1 MYIYIIGQYND
12 CNKVLRKIQEIKILL
27 AVRKIFN
34 FRKNPRRENNA
45 EKILCAGLAAALLV
59 AVTGCGGAKDKGKT
73 ANTKAKWPKNVE
85 VVVPYG
91 AGGDT
96 DFNARLLSQK
106 LSKKLG
112 TNIVVSNIKGN
123 GGATG
128 SRKVKDG
135 KKDGSILLFNHT
147 GFAVNKASKASD
159 FGFDDFSFASI
170 VGLNPGNVIVVNK
183 KLGINS
189 LAELKAYTEQHPDEL
204 KIAVQTGATSYVIA
218 SQLVNQGFKLKM
230 VDAGA
235 AASRLTA
242 LLGGHVDVIFS
253 PYGGVKDYIAKG
265 EMVPLAMDGEN
276 DLVVP
281 DKNINVKTIKHQG
294 FDAYVP
300 FYYFVAFPKG
310 TDQALIDSFNAAAKD
325 IIENDKDYQSKI
337 YNMYFQK
344 PTFLPGSDGLAK
356 FSAYEKVLQG
366 VKFTDVAKNN

>member
-1 MYIYIIGQYND
+1 ML
-12 CNKVLRKIQEIKILL
+12 KKM
-27 AVRKIFN
+27 
-34 FRKNPRRENNA
+34 
-45 EKILCAGLAAALLV
+45 LCAGLAVALLV
-59 AVTGCGGAKDKGKT
+59 AVTGCGGSKDKGSVG
-73 ANTKAKWPKNVE
+73 TKAKWPKNVE

-112 TNIVVSNIKGN
+112 TNIVVSNIKGY

-128 SRKVKDG
+128 SRKVKEG

-147 GFAVNKASKASD
+147 GFVENKASKASD

-183 KLGINS
+183 KLGVNS
-189 LAELKAYTEQHPDEL
+189 LADLKAYTEQHPDEL

-218 SQLVNQGFKLKM
+218 SQLVKQGFKLKM

-356 FSAYEKVLQG
+356 FNAYEKVLQS
-366 VKFTDVAKNN
+366 VQFTEVAKSN

>member
-170 VGLNPGNVIVVNK
+170 VGLNPGM
-183 KLGINS
+183 S
-189 LAELKAYTEQHPDEL
+189 LW
-204 KIAVQTGATSYVIA
+204 
-218 SQLVNQGFKLKM
+218 
-230 VDAGA
+230 
-235 AASRLTA
+235 
-242 LLGGHVDVIFS
+242 
-253 PYGGVKDYIAKG
+253 
-265 EMVPLAMDGEN
+265 
-276 DLVVP
+276 
-281 DKNINVKTIKHQG
+281 
-294 FDAYVP
+294 
-300 FYYFVAFPKG
+300 
-310 TDQALIDSFNAAAKD
+310 
-325 IIENDKDYQSKI
+325 
-337 YNMYFQK
+337 
-344 PTFLPGSDGLAK
+344 
-356 FSAYEKVLQG
+356 
-366 VKFTDVAKNN
+366 

>member
-1 MYIYIIGQYND
+1 ML
-12 CNKVLRKIQEIKILL
+12 KK
-27 AVRKIFN
+27 AV
-34 FRKNPRRENNA
+34 
-45 EKILCAGLAAALLV
+45 CVGLAAAMLALV
-59 AVTGCGGAKDKGKT
+59 GCGGNKQ
-73 ANTKAKWPKNVE
+73 ANNETSKVKWPKNVE
-85 VVVPYG
+85 IIVPYG

-96 DFNARLLSQK
+96 DFNARLLAQK

-112 TNIVVSNIKGN
+112 SNFVVSNVTGN

-135 KKDGSILLFNHT
+135 KKDGSMILFNHT
-147 GFAVNKASKASD
+147 AFVVNKASKASD
-159 FGFDDFSFASI
+159 FGFDDFSFASV

-189 LAELKAYTEQHPDEL
+189 LEELKKYSQEHPNEL

-218 SQLVNQGFKLKM
+218 SQLLQQGFQLKM

-281 DKNINVKTIKHQG
+281 DKKINLKDIKNQG

-310 TDQALIDSFNAAAKD
+310 TDQALIDSFNEAAKD
-325 IIENDKDYQSKI
+325 IIENDKEYQKKL
-337 YNMYFQK
+337 YDMYFQK
-344 PTFLPGSDGLAK
+344 PAFFAGKDGLAK
-356 FSAYEKVLQG
+356 FAPFEKALEKIQ
-366 VKFTDVAKNN
+366 FSQVAKNQ

>member
-1 MYIYIIGQYND
+1 ML
-12 CNKVLRKIQEIKILL
+12 K
-27 AVRKIFN
+27 
-34 FRKNPRRENNA
+34 
-45 EKILCAGLAAALLV
+45 KILCAGLAAALLV

-147 GFAVNKASKASD
+147 GFYVNKASKASD

>member
-1 MYIYIIGQYND
+1 MF
-12 CNKVLRKIQEIKILL
+12 KKMV
-27 AVRKIFN
+27 
-34 FRKNPRRENNA
+34 
-45 EKILCAGLAAALLV
+45 CAGLAAMLMV
-59 AVTGCGGAKDKGKT
+59 AVAGCGGSKSKNT
-73 ANTKAKWPKNVE
+73 ASNGKAKWPKNVE
-85 VVVPYG
+85 VIVPYG

-112 TNIVVSNIKGN
+112 TNIVVSNVKGN

-135 KKDGSILLFNHT
+135 KKDGSVILFNHT
-147 GFAVNKASKASD
+147 GFVVNKASGASD
-159 FGFDDFSFASI
+159 FGFNDFAFASI

-183 KLGINS
+183 KLGVNS

-218 SQLVNQGFKLKM
+218 SQLIKQGFKLKM

-276 DLVVP
+276 DLVIP
-281 DKNINVKTIKHQG
+281 DKNINVKTIKNQG

-325 IIENDKDYQSKI
+325 IIENDKEYQSKI
-337 YNMYFQK
+337 YEMYFQK
-344 PTFLPGSDGLAK
+344 PAFYAGKDGLAK
-356 FSAYEKVLQG
+356 YEAYEKVLQG
-366 VKFTDVAKNN
+366 IQFTQVAKSN